1 VKEKRLP
8 SPVPNAIKCLPLPST
23 DVRKKAINFL
33 LTGHVEQAYNVKNS
47 GKRGTA
53 NDEEK
58 KMGLDS
64 CFKLKNALICDF
76 RKCHIELQK
85 MRQFL
90 KFETQMSGNFRK
102 CPNPAVTKGVG

>member
-58 KMGLDS
+58 KNVCLGYIRFL
-64 CFKLKNALICDF
+64 FQT
-76 RKCHIELQK
+76 QK
-85 MRQFL
+85 MFTFVI
-90 KFETQMSGNFRK
+90 FEN
-102 CPNPAVTKGVG
+102 VT